1 MSAALLEID
10 GLTKSFGGIRAV
22 RECTFSVPEGHVI
35 GLIGPNGAGK
45 STVVDLVS
53 GFTQPDAGSVR
64 LAGEQL
70 VGKRP
75 DVIAR
80 LGLIR
85 TFQTPREWRH
95 LTVMDNVLLAR
106 CRYARESLWRSLTE
120 ARRIRRAED
129 ADRVEVRAI
138 LQRFQ
143 LADLKDELAVRL
155 SGGQKRLLEFARIAA
170 AEPRLIILDEPM
182 GGVNPVL
189 GARIGEAVGH
199 FAADG
204 RTVIVVEHNLPFIE
218 RTCDQVV
225 VMDLGEV
232 IAQGPFCGLREIR
245 GWSRPISGSTE
256 PWLSPCRRPCCGRK
270 GSPPAMAD
278 PRLSRTLADGPGG
291 EDHRDRG
298 TERGRQV
305 DADEGHE
312 RSVEADPWRGL
323 GAGPQDDQ
331 PRAGKTR

>member
-1 MSAALLEID
+1 VSAALLEIE

-22 RECTFSVPEGHVI
+22 RGCTFSVPEGQVI

-85 TFQTPREWRH
+85 TFQTPREWRR

-106 CRYARESLWRSLTE
+106 CRFARESLRRSLTE
-120 ARRIRRAED
+120 ARRIRRNEE
-129 ADRVEVRAI
+129 ADRVAVRAI
-138 LQRFQ
+138 LERFQ
-143 LADLKDELAVRL
+143 LAGLKNELAVTL

-170 AEPRLIILDEPM
+170 AEPRLIVLDEPM

-189 GARIGEAVGH
+189 GARIGEAVGR
-199 FAADG
+199 FAGEG

-218 RTCDQVV
+218 KTCGQVV

-232 IAQGPFCGLREIR
+232 IAQGPFSGLR
-245 GWSRPISGSTE
+245 GN
-256 PWLSPCRRPCCGRK
+256 
-270 GSPPAMAD
+270 
-278 PRLSRTLADGPGG
+278 PRV
-291 EDHRDRG
+291 
-298 TERGRQV
+298 V
-305 DADEGHE
+305 DAYLGMDQSHE
-312 RSVEADPWRGL
+312 
-323 GAGPQDDQ
+323 
-331 PRAGKTR
+331 

>member
-1 MSAALLEID
+1 MSPALLEIEQ
-10 GLTKSFGGIRAV
+10 LAKSFGGIQAV
-22 RECTFSVPEGHVI
+22 RDCTFAIPEGRVV

-53 GFTQPDAGSVR
+53 GFGRPDSGSIKF
-64 LAGEQL
+64 AGEPL

-75 DVIAR
+75 DVISR

-106 CRYARESLWRSLTE
+106 RRFADESLWRSLTQ
-120 ARRIRRAED
+120 ARRIRKAEQPERA
-129 ADRVEVRAI
+129 ATRAI
-138 LQRFQ
+138 LDQFQ
-143 LADLKDELAVRL
+143 LAAVRNDLAVTL

-189 GARIGEAVGH
+189 GARIGDAVRQ

-218 RTCDQVV
+218 QTCDQVV
-225 VMDLGEV
+225 VMDLGQV
-232 IAQGPFCGLREIR
+232 IAQGPFAGLR
-245 GWSRPISGSTE
+245 
-256 PWLSPCRRPCCGRK
+256 
-270 GSPPAMAD
+270 D
-278 PRLSRTLADGPGG
+278 NPRV
-291 EDHRDRG
+291 
-298 TERGRQV
+298 V
-305 DADEGHE
+305 DAY
-312 RSVEADPWRGL
+312 L
-323 GAGPQDDQ
+323 GMDLSHG
-331 PRAGKTR
+331 